1 MMNPLLLWVNVPT
14 WVNIVVILAAVA
26 LIAYAIVRGK
36 KNKSQQICD
45 LFFAAA

>member
-1 MMNPLLLWVNVPT
+1 MMNPLLLWVNVTT

-36 KNKSQQICD
+36 KNKSQ
-45 LFFAAA
+45 

>member
-1 MMNPLLLWVNVPT
+1 MMMKPLLLWVNIPS

-36 KNKSQQICD
+36 KNKSQ
-45 LFFAAA
+45 

>member
-26 LIAYAIVRGK
+26 LIAYAIVSWQEK
-36 KNKSQQICD
+36 QESVNM
-45 LFFAAA
+45 

>member
-26 LIAYAIVRGK
+26 LIVYAIVRGK
-36 KNKSQQICD
+36 KNKNQ
-45 LFFAAA
+45 